1 MSPAVPVERVRGG
14 AAAFHAREVPPLRG
28 PEIWWFEVER
38 PALVLG
44 STQPDGA
51 ARHAVAADRGVEVV
65 RRRSGGGAV
74 LLRPG
79 ATTWVDVSI
88 PRSDPRW
95 VDDVGRSFEWIG
107 RAWAEVLA
115 GLGVEG
121 LRVHTGA
128 LRSTRWSS
136 LVCFAGLGPGE
147 LTAGSRKV
155 VGIAQRRTRD
165 HARFQCAVLH
175 RWEPEEVAAL
185 VDGGPVAAGD
195 LAADLAE
202 VAVGIDELVGRPVA
216 ADDLVRSLAHA
227 VAPALG

>member
-1 MSPAVPVERVRGG
+1 M
-14 AAAFHAREVPPLRG
+14 
-28 PEIWWFEVER
+28 
-38 PALVLG
+38 
-44 STQPDGA
+44 
-51 ARHAVAADRGVEVV
+51 
-65 RRRSGGGAV
+65 
-74 LLRPG
+74 
-79 ATTWVDVSI
+79 
-88 PRSDPRW
+88 
-95 VDDVGRSFEWIG
+95 
-107 RAWAEVLA
+107 
-115 GLGVEG
+115 
-121 LRVHTGA
+121 
-128 LRSTRWSS
+128 
-136 LVCFAGLGPGE
+136 CFAGLGPGE